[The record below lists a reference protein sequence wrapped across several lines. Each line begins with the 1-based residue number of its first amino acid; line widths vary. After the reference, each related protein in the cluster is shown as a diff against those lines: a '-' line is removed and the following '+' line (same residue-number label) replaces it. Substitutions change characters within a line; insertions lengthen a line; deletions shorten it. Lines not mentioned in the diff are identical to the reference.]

1 MPAET
6 AHHLSLG
13 AARLAQAAGSGV
25 IDRAFRYEHDI
36 LRVSLWGH
44 TFSNPIGL
52 AAGMDK
58 NAKLIDFWPNLG
70 FGFAEVGSVT
80 YRPSRGN
87 PRPRA
92 FRLEEDEALIN
103 RMGLNNQGAEKV
115 ALRIGDRGMYHPFP
129 LGVNLAKTH
138 DPAIVGQ
145 DAIDDYAES
154 FRLLAP
160 SANYVALNI
169 SCPNTSEGKTF
180 EDPESLDRL
189 LVAIDGVRKE
199 VNQRVPILV
208 KLSPPLSDR
217 VVFDSLTDELI
228 GVCKSHGVNG
238 LIATN
243 TASNREELSTPTDV
257 IERIGPGG
265 LSGKPIE
272 RRSTRL
278 VRYLYEKTD
287 GAIPI
292 IGVGGVD
299 SGASAYEK
307 IKAGATLVQ
316 LYTGLVYHGP
326 GLIRTIKQQLVEL
339 LREDGYVSVSQAVGK
354 G

>member
-1 MPAET
+1 V
-6 AHHLSLG
+6 SFG
-13 AARLAQAAGSGV
+13 AARFAQAVSGRLV
-25 IDRAFRYEHDI
+25 DRIYRFEQDM

-44 TFSNPIGL
+44 SFANPIGL

-58 NAKLIDFWPNLG
+58 NARLIDFWPHLG
-70 FGFAEVGSVT
+70 FGFAEIGSVT

-87 PRPRA
+87 PKPRA

-103 RMGLNNQGAEKV
+103 RMGLNNQGAERI
-115 ALRIGDRGMYHPFP
+115 ARRIGDRGMYHPFP
-129 LGVNLAKTH
+129 LGINLAKTH
-138 DPAIVGQ
+138 DPGIVGQ
-145 DAIDDYAES
+145 AAIDDYVES

-160 SANYVALNI
+160 AANYVALNI

-189 LVAIDGVRKE
+189 LAAILGARKE
-199 VNQRVPILV
+199 VNPRVPILV

-228 GVCKSHGVNG
+228 QICTSHGVSG
-238 LIATN
+238 FVATN
-243 TASNREELSTPTDV
+243 TASDRSGLATPPELL
-257 IERIGPGG
+257 ERIGPGG

-278 VRYLYEKTD
+278 VRYLYERSNGTV
-287 GAIPI
+287 PI
-292 IGVGGVD
+292 VGVGGVD

-307 IKAGATLVQ
+307 IRAGATLVQ
-316 LYTGLVYHGP
+316 VYTGLIYRGP
-326 GLIRTIKQQLVEL
+326 SLIKTIKQQLVEL
-339 LREDGYVSVSQAVGK
+339 LREDGYSSVLQAVGQ

>member
-13 AARLAQAAGSGV
+13 AARLAQTAGSGV
-25 IDRAFRYEHDI
+25 IDRVFRYEHDT

-58 NAKLIDFWPNLG
+58 NAKLIDFWPTLG

-129 LGVNLAKTH
+129 LGINLAKTH
-138 DPAIVGQ
+138 DPTIVGQ

-189 LVAIDGVRKE
+189 LVAIDEVRKE

-243 TASNREELSTPTDV
+243 TASNRDELSTPTDV

-287 GAIPI
+287 GVIPI